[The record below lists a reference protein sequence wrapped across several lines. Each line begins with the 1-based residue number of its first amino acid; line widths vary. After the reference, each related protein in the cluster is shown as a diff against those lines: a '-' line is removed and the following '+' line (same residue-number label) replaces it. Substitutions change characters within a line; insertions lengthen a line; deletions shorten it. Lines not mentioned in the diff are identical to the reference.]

1 MFDNDILH
9 GKNLCIPCKFY
20 IRMATMET
28 SENQD
33 KIVETL
39 RISLLGGR
47 IHFKNL
53 SVIYKDYTI
62 SVLEGSLT
70 WGNTGF

>member
-33 KIVETL
+33 KC
-39 RISLLGGR
+39 
-47 IHFKNL
+47 
-53 SVIYKDYTI
+53 
-62 SVLEGSLT
+62 
-70 WGNTGF
+70 